1 MKRGT
6 YIGLIQHLIG
16 QGALL
21 RDPGVPGK
29 VVAQFDNRT
38 LRRTTPELLD
48 FEGQMKLIDDAPAD
62 ALGFGWHVF
71 DAKEF
76 AFDEPAAQEEWR
88 DPHAMP
94 MRSDRSHLTA

>member
-6 YIGLIQHLIG
+6 YIGMIPHLIG

-38 LRRTTPELLD
+38 LRRLNPEPLD
-48 FEGQMKLIDDAPAD
+48 VEGQVLHVDRLPDD

-71 DAKEF
+71 RAKEF
-76 AFDEPAAQEEWR
+76 AVDEPVTEEQ
-88 DPHAMP
+88 PA
-94 MRSDRSHLTA
+94 